1 MGNFFTVAFS
11 KPSAPV
17 VIEEAI
23 EVFETNPTAQV
34 IRVEVIEEKVQY
46 DLD

>member
-1 MGNFFTVAFS
+1 MGNVLNFF

-23 EVFETNPTAQV
+23 EVFETNPSAEIIQ
-34 IRVEVIEEKVQY
+34 VEVIEEKVQY
-46 DLD
+46 DLS